1 MQVPPPVYVLASLLT
16 LALSITFLVFTARP
30 KSRVKAT
37 SCGNHAPYMNYTCDY
52 SWDLALACL
61 WFIVF
66 LVSAIF
72 IAFVGAIVMAVF
84 ACALYIATSV
94 LTGLAHRRF
103 VQAARNRP
111 GGVMTD
117 VECARAPDV
126 EPPKSPS
133 SVVSS
138 LPQEY
143 AYPVVHVAP
152 TVAKAAC

>member
-1 MQVPPPVYVLASLLT
+1 MQIPTPVYVLASLLT

-37 SCGNHAPYMNYTCDY
+37 SCGNHAPYMNYTCDF

-61 WFIVF
+61 WLIVF
-66 LVSAIF
+66 VLSVVF
-72 IAFVGAIVMAVF
+72 GAISIVVQSVF

-111 GGVMTD
+111 GAVMTD
-117 VECARAPDV
+117 VECARAADV

-143 AYPVVHVAP
+143 GYPVVHVAP